1 MRNLLKASTVLAMMS
16 PFIALAA
23 EPGPAIVPSGP
34 TGGTQAI
41 ATGNNLLGALGRWVG
56 TLAVILIG
64 VALIV
69 FFWGLVKFIIRP
81 GGDEKA
87 VEGGKRLMIWGV
99 VALFVMLS
107 VWGIVGLV
115 QRNLGLPDTTLPKR

>member
-1 MRNLLKASTVLAMMS
+1 MTAQATSIRGLITAVGSLVNLL
-16 PFIALAA
+16 I
-23 EPGPAIVPSGP
+23 I
-34 TGGTQAI
+34 
-41 ATGNNLLGALGRWVG
+41 
-56 TLAVILIG
+56 ILIG
-64 VALIV
+64 IALIV